1 MADKSEPEEQPRFL
15 EGEKI
20 LCFHGHLIYEV
31 KIQKVEYALI
41 TDDAMR
47 R

>member
-20 LCFHGHLIYEV
+20 LRFHGHLIYEA